1 MAAELATQKLAQE
14 KTMIQLFKI
23 AFRDLL
29 RNKRRSFF
37 SALALGLGLG
47 VLLLM
52 AAFVNGEMRGALE
65 NTLRFE
71 SGHLQV
77 RVADYNAAKTSLAW
91 KDLVENPTELAA
103 KIASLPPVL
112 AATPRLFASGIVT
125 AGNESRG
132 GRIIGI
138 DPASSANEMYRQSL
152 LRGEFLSADD
162 RSGILIGLALAEKL
176 NLKVGDSLTLLA
188 NTASGEIVQQP
199 FSVRGIFSTGISGY
213 DRATVFLPL
222 AKAQTLVGTEN
233 HASII
238 FILLHDK
245 EQAETVQSA
254 LTGSQYQAVTWR
266 EMNALL
272 TQTEQM
278 AGGFMVIF
286 YLIVLGITATVITN
300 TLIMSVFERTR
311 EIGILSAIGMKSGRI
326 LSMFLA
332 ESFLLGIGGILLGY
346 LIGGAMVWYYT
357 TYGFYIGNMGMTGIL
372 IQDTIYT
379 SLNLSD
385 AVTLSIVA
393 LIVTL
398 LAGLYPSLLAA
409 RMEPADALRGK

>member
-132 GRIIGI
+132 VRIIGI